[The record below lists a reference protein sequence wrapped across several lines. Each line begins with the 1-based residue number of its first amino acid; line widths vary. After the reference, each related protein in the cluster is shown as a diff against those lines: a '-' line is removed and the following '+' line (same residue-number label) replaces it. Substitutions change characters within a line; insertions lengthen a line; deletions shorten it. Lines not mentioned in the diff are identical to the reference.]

1 MAIQKFLNL
10 STAHITRA
18 DADALDAT
26 GRHSLIV
33 YPTGEYGWFIHAP
46 SEESDWL
53 EVRDRALKAAFSNA
67 FVALLEKAR
76 AEGCWFLRLDCDA
89 DEDPTLPVFS
99 W

>member
-1 MAIQKFLNL
+1 MAVQKFLDL
-10 STAHITRA
+10 STAHITRS
-18 DADALDAT
+18 DAEHLDAS

-46 SEESDWL
+46 SDNAEWIEL
-53 EVRDRALKAAFSNA
+53 RERALRTGFSEA

-76 AEGCWFLRLDCDA
+76 AESCWFLRLDCDA